1 MLLARILTEHPD
13 DPAVGL
19 VALTLGR
26 IRLDAL
32 HQPREAAA
40 AFKRAV
46 RFKGLPQPLDEQ
58 AYARCV
64 EAFHLAGDNASAR
77 SMRDL
82 YLRRF
87 PSGVWL
93 PWVERWSGLE

>member
-1 MLLARILTEHPD
+1 MMSFASQASLYDIAPPLEQPVEYILF
-13 DPAVGL
+13 AS
-19 VALTLGR
+19 
-26 IRLDAL
+26 I
-32 HQPREAAA
+32 
-40 AFKRAV
+40 
-46 RFKGLPQPLDEQ
+46 
-58 AYARCV
+58 CV

-82 YLRRF
+82 YLPRF